1 MLTCFAFYKARDY
14 YGNAKRTAP
23 QQDKSFK
30 RRTKRNRFLKKR
42 GERADND
49 EENGTA
55 ETRADKSKAKI
66 DAKYNNHVV
75 WTISQEISENANDSD
90 TTVE

>member
-1 MLTCFAFYKARDY
+1 MLTCFAFYKGRDFY
-14 YGNAKRTAP
+14 RNANGTQK
-23 QQDKSFK
+23 QHDKSFK

-42 GERADND
+42 GEHADKD

-55 ETRADKSKAKI
+55 ESRADKSKAEI
-66 DAKYNNHVV
+66 DAKYNNPVV
-75 WTISQEISENANDSD
+75 WTLSQEISENAIDSD